1 MRIMGLG
8 MQAGTL
14 ALAQFVA
21 FMAAFVV
28 IAGNDRCT

>member
-1 MRIMGLG
+1 MRLIGLG
-8 MQAGTL
+8 IQAQTL

-28 IAGNDRCT
+28 IAGHDRCT